1 MCVAGQAGASEVKGV
16 GWEGLPRGGQGLDG
30 PSEVGGS
37 KRHGSAGL
45 RDGEGPRM
53 LSPEAET
60 LSRGSREHEGVRSQ
74 PALIEGRLCEGQSV
88 SSTEG
93 QKER

>member
-1 MCVAGQAGASEVKGV
+1 MCVAGASVVKGI
-16 GWEGLPRGGQGLDG
+16 GWEGLPRGG
-30 PSEVGGS
+30 
-37 KRHGSAGL
+37 HGSAGL

-53 LSPEAET
+53 PCPEAET
-60 LSRGSREHEGVRSQ
+60 LSRGSREHEGVPLTVGPGPIQ
-74 PALIEGRLCEGQSV
+74 GRLCEGQSV